1 MKNES
6 DCTFDVNLVRK
17 DFPILS
23 KEMNGKPLVFLDSA
37 ASTQKPQVVI
47 DTIADL
53 YSNYYANIHRGV
65 YSLSQKSTEKY
76 EEARNIV
83 KQFIAA
89 NNSDEIVFT
98 RGATES
104 INLIAYSYGRYFLNE
119 GDEIIVTEM
128 EHHAN
133 IVPWQQL
140 VKEKKVVLRYIPMN
154 DNGELLIDEFY
165 KMLNSRTKIVSLV
178 HISNSLGTI
187 NPVKELFAK
196 AKEVG
201 AITILDASQSI
212 QHTKIDV
219 NDLNCD
225 FLVFSG
231 HKIYAPTGIGV
242 LYGKL
247 DLLTKMEPYQTGG
260 DMIKS
265 VTFERTLFAEVPGKF
280 EAGTQNIEGAIALGA
295 AINYVNS
302 IGLQNIIEYEHK
314 LLTYATN
321 KILEIPQA
329 RIIGTAK
336 DKASVISLIIED
348 VHPHDV
354 GTIFDKLGV
363 AVRTGQHCTEPVMR
377 HFGIPATTR
386 ASFAFYNTLEEIN
399 VLIESIKYV
408 INIFD

>member
-1 MKNES
+1 MKSES
-6 DCTFDVNLVRK
+6 DCTFDVNLIRK

-47 DTIADL
+47 DAIADL

-65 YSLSQKSTEKY
+65 YQLSQVSTEKY
-76 EEARNIV
+76 EEAREIV
-83 KQFIAA
+83 KNYISAA
-89 NNSDEIVFT
+89 SSDEIVFT

-104 INLIAYSYGRYFLNE
+104 INLIAYSYGRYFLSE
-119 GDEIIVTEM
+119 GDEIIVSEM
-128 EHHAN
+128 EHYAN

-140 VKEKKVVLRYIPMN
+140 AKEKKVVLRYIPMD
-154 DNGELLIDEFY
+154 DNGELLLDEFY
-165 KMLNSRTKIVSLV
+165 KMLNTRTKIVSLV

-187 NPVKELFAK
+187 NPVKEIFNK
-196 AKEVG
+196 AKEIG

-212 QHTKIDV
+212 QHTKINV
-219 NDLNCD
+219 NELNCD

-231 HKIYAPTGIGV
+231 HKIYGPTGIGV

-247 DLLTKMEPYQTGG
+247 DLLKKMEPYQTGG

-265 VTFERTLFAEVPGKF
+265 VTFERTIFADVPGKF
-280 EAGTQNIEGAIALGA
+280 EAGTQNIEGAIGLGA
-295 AINYVNS
+295 AIKYINS
-302 IGLQNIIEYEHK
+302 IGLPEIMKYEHQLMK
-314 LLTYATN
+314 YATD
-321 KILEIPQA
+321 KVLEIPQVK
-329 RIIGTAK
+329 IIGTAK
-336 DKASVISLIIED
+336 EKASLISFILED

-386 ASFAFYNTLEEIN
+386 ASFAFYNTFEEIN
-399 VLIESIKYV
+399 VFIESIKYV

>member
-1 MKNES
+1 MKSES
-6 DCTFDVNLVRK
+6 DCTFDVNLIRK

-47 DTIADL
+47 DAIADL

-65 YSLSQKSTEKY
+65 YQLSQVSTEKY
-76 EEARNIV
+76 EEAREIV
-83 KQFIAA
+83 KNYISAA
-89 NNSDEIVFT
+89 SSDEIVFT

-104 INLIAYSYGRYFLNE
+104 INLIAYSYGRYFLSE
-119 GDEIIVTEM
+119 GDEIIVSEM

-140 VKEKKVVLRYIPMN
+140 AKEKKVVLRYIPMD
-154 DNGELLIDEFY
+154 DNGELLLDEFY
-165 KMLNSRTKIVSLV
+165 KMLNTRTKIVSLV
-178 HISNSLGTI
+178 HISNSIGTI
-187 NPVKELFAK
+187 NPVKEIFNK
-196 AKEVG
+196 AKEIG

-212 QHTKIDV
+212 QHTKINV
-219 NDLNCD
+219 NELNCD

-231 HKIYAPTGIGV
+231 HKIYGPTGIGV

-247 DLLTKMEPYQTGG
+247 DLLKKMEPYQTGG

-265 VTFERTLFAEVPGKF
+265 VTFERTIFADVPGKF
-280 EAGTQNIEGAIALGA
+280 EAGTQNIEGAIGLGA
-295 AINYVNS
+295 AIKYINS
-302 IGLQNIIEYEHK
+302 IGLPEIMKYEHELMK
-314 LLTYATN
+314 YATD
-321 KILEIPQA
+321 KVLEIPQVK
-329 RIIGTAK
+329 IIGTAK
-336 DKASVISLIIED
+336 EKASLISFILED

-386 ASFAFYNTLEEIN
+386 ASFAFYNTFEEIN
-399 VLIESIKYV
+399 VFIESIKYV

>member
-1 MKNES
+1 MKSES
-6 DCTFDVNLVRK
+6 DCKFDVNLIRK

-47 DTIADL
+47 DAIADL

-65 YSLSQKSTEKY
+65 YQLSQVSTEKY
-76 EEARNIV
+76 EEAREIV
-83 KQFIAA
+83 KNYISAA
-89 NNSDEIVFT
+89 SSDEIVFT

-104 INLIAYSYGRYFLNE
+104 INLIAHSYGRYFLNE

-140 VKEKKVVLRYIPMN
+140 AKEKKVVLRYIPMD
-154 DNGELLIDEFY
+154 DNGELLLDEFY
-165 KMLNSRTKIVSLV
+165 KMLNVRTKIVSLV

-187 NPVKELFAK
+187 NPVKEIFAK
-196 AKEVG
+196 AKEIG

-212 QHTKIDV
+212 QHTKINV
-219 NDLNCD
+219 NELNCD

-231 HKIYAPTGIGV
+231 HKIYGPTGIGV

-247 DLLTKMEPYQTGG
+247 DLLKKMEPYQTGG

-265 VTFERTLFAEVPGKF
+265 VTFERTIFADVPGKF
-280 EAGTQNIEGAIALGA
+280 EAGTQNIEGAIGLGA
-295 AINYVNS
+295 AIKYINS
-302 IGLQNIIEYEHK
+302 IGLPEIMKYEHELMK
-314 LLTYATN
+314 YATE
-321 KILEIPQA
+321 KVLEIPQVK
-329 RIIGTAK
+329 IIGTAK
-336 DKASVISLIIED
+336 EKASLISFILED

-386 ASFAFYNTLEEIN
+386 ASFAFYNTFEEIN
-399 VLIESIKYV
+399 VFIESIKYV

>member
-1 MKNES
+1 MKSES
-6 DCTFDVNLVRK
+6 DCTFDVNLIRK

-47 DTIADL
+47 DAIADL

-65 YSLSQKSTEKY
+65 YQHSQVSTEKY
-76 EEARNIV
+76 EEAREIV
-83 KQFIAA
+83 KNYISAA
-89 NNSDEIVFT
+89 SSDEIVFT

-104 INLIAYSYGRYFLNE
+104 INLIAYSYGRYFLSE
-119 GDEIIVTEM
+119 GDEIIVSEM

-140 VKEKKVVLRYIPMN
+140 AKEKKVVLRYIPMD
-154 DNGELLIDEFY
+154 DNGELLLDEFY
-165 KMLNSRTKIVSLV
+165 KMLNTRTKIVSLV

-187 NPVKELFAK
+187 NPVKEIFNK
-196 AKEVG
+196 AKEIG

-212 QHTKIDV
+212 QHTKINV
-219 NDLNCD
+219 NELNCD

-231 HKIYAPTGIGV
+231 HKIYGPTGIGV

-247 DLLTKMEPYQTGG
+247 DLLKKMEPYQTGG

-265 VTFERTLFAEVPGKF
+265 VTFERTIFADVPGKF
-280 EAGTQNIEGAIALGA
+280 EAGTQNIEGAIGLGA
-295 AINYVNS
+295 AIKYINS
-302 IGLQNIIEYEHK
+302 IGLPEIMKYEHQLMK
-314 LLTYATN
+314 YATD
-321 KILEIPQA
+321 KVLEIPQVK
-329 RIIGTAK
+329 IIGTAK
-336 DKASVISLIIED
+336 EKASLISFILED

-386 ASFAFYNTLEEIN
+386 ASFAFYNTFEEIN
-399 VLIESIKYV
+399 VFIESIKYV